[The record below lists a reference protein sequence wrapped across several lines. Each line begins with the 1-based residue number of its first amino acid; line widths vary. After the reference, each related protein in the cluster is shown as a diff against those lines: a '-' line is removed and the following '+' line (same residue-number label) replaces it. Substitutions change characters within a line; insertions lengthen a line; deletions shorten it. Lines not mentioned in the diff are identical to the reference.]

1 METTRISTKG
11 QVVIPQAVRDR
22 WRWKPG
28 QKLEVVDT
36 DEGVLLRPKSAE
48 DELFPPT
55 TPEDVGKAL
64 NYKGPRIP
72 TERLGIE
79 SIRFEDLYPGEEV

>member
-11 QVVIPQAVRDR
+11 QIVIPRAVRDR

-36 DEGVLLRPKSAE
+36 EEGVLLRSEVEE
-48 DELFPPT
+48 DALFPPT
-55 TPEDVGKAL
+55 TIDQVGKAL
-64 NYKGPRIP
+64 NYQGPRIP
-72 TERLGIE
+72 TEKLGIE
-79 SIRFEDLYPGEEV
+79 SIPYQDI